1 LDYLTR
7 SQLQL
12 IHGLKSDR
20 NARRILAQMSDQI
33 NVKKE
38 GQCVYYLNAKGRE
51 IVGCQKVRKGT
62 GNVDHY
68 LMRNT
73 LYIAFGMPDTWKNE
87 IKITSKGL
95 TKKDTVTNIA
105 DALFKYQNTFHIVE
119 VDNTQTMAKNKVKME
134 KYRLLIERKAFGD
147 VPPVFI
153 WITTTELKRKYLQ
166 ELCKGLTGQFFLVSE
181 FA

>member
-1 LDYLTR
+1 M
-7 SQLQL
+7 QI

-20 NARRILAQMSDQI
+20 NARRILTQMIDKV
-33 NVKKE
+33 NVKKD
-38 GQCVYYLNAKGRE
+38 GKCIYYLNSKGRE

-62 GNVDHY
+62 GNVEHY
-68 LMRNT
+68 IMRNT
-73 LYIAFGMPDTWKNE
+73 LYIAYGMPDTWKNE
-87 IKITSKGL
+87 MKITSKGL

-119 VDNTQTMAKNKVKME
+119 VDNTQTMAKNRMKME
-134 KYRLLIERKAFGD
+134 KYRLLISREAFGK

-153 WITTTELKRKYLQ
+153 WITTTELKKKQLQ
-166 ELCKGLTGQFFLVSE
+166 ELCEGLTSQIFLASE